1 MKHKFLFSVF
11 IIFFIL
17 VFVALGSW
25 QIVRLNWKNNLILEI
40 ENSLKNPP
48 VELTNS
54 NVENYLKIKTSGS
67 IDLEKQIYLYN
78 LNDTGTPGF
87 EVINPILINDTN
99 YLINRGWIPFEKK
112 NSQEINVFDENDII
126 GTLKLQGRK
135 NIFKP
140 DNNLEENY
148 WFSLN
153 REDIL
158 KFTGKE
164 FSKYIG
170 NKYSVAVSNGSVALE
185 IALKALNLNK
195 NDQVIVTP
203 RSFIISA
210 SCVIN
215 CGLKPV
221 FADVDHNGNLSME
234 GIKKVYSNKIK
245 AIIVVHLN
253 GMPCELDPI
262 IKFSKKF
269 KLKIIEDCSQA
280 HGAEYNK
287 RSVGSFGD
295 ISTWS
300 FCQDKIITTGGEG
313 GMISTNDKKLW
324 EKCWSHKDHGKDYYS
339 VFYKKHKLGFKW
351 LHENYGTNHRMTE
364 FQAAIG
370 RYQLKYLDT
379 QIPY

>member
-140 DNNLEENY
+140 DNDLEENY

-164 FSKYIG
+164 FSKYII
-170 NKYSVAVSNGSVALE
+170 YL
-185 IALKALNLNK
+185 
-195 NDQVIVTP
+195 
-203 RSFIISA
+203 
-210 SCVIN
+210 
-215 CGLKPV
+215 
-221 FADVDHNGNLSME
+221 NGNYQSP
-234 GIKKVYSNKIK
+234 IPKKITANISNNHQKYALTWFSL
-245 AIIVVHLN
+245 AISIL
-253 GMPCELDPI
+253 LLYLY
-262 IKFSKKF
+262 FRKK
-269 KLKIIEDCSQA
+269 
-280 HGAEYNK
+280 
-287 RSVGSFGD
+287 
-295 ISTWS
+295 
-300 FCQDKIITTGGEG
+300 
-313 GMISTNDKKLW
+313 
-324 EKCWSHKDHGKDYYS
+324 
-339 VFYKKHKLGFKW
+339 
-351 LHENYGTNHRMTE
+351 NY
-364 FQAAIG
+364 
-370 RYQLKYLDT
+370 
-379 QIPY
+379 